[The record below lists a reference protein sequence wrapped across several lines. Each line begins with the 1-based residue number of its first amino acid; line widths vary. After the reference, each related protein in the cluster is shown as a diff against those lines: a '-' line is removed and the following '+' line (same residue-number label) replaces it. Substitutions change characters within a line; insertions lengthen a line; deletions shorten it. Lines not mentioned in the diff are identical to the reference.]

1 MKILGILIFL
11 FFYGCSGFSYIS
23 ENGIEQWKLFNRS
36 RPVKDVLA
44 SSKTTEETRSAIR
57 LVSEAKQFAVELG
70 LKATANYEN
79 FVKLEGPCLLWA
91 VSSAHSLELKE
102 KMWKFPLV
110 GEVPYLGFFK
120 KNSADQEAARIK
132 TLDTPSPD
140 VWVRC
145 VPAYSSLG
153 WFADPLYSSM
163 LKGKERDVVELVLH
177 ESLHATVW
185 VGNSVDF
192 NEKLASFVGLEG
204 SLRFLAQK
212 RNEEALKE
220 AKREVAGEKAFGDFL
235 FQEKNNYLQNV
246 KTMNQKQKF
255 YAELPLRYKKFVR
268 AFSEEKVKSLEV
280 KFEGW
285 NNAALLTYANYYSDF
300 SVFEAI
306 LQSCEGS
313 LGRFVN
319 WISQEQEKGEGRF
332 LGAPEEHLAEL
343 VKGSSCPP
351 SAAGGSR

>member
-1 MKILGILIFL
+1 MKIFGFWIVIFL
-11 FFYGCSGFSYIS
+11 QGCSGFTYIS

-36 RPVKDVLA
+36 RPVKDILA
-44 SSKTTEETRSAIR
+44 NPKTSEETRTAIQ
-57 LVSEAKQFAVELG
+57 LVKEAKAFAVELG

-79 FVKLEGPCLLWA
+79 FVALDGPCLLWA
-91 VSSAHSLELKE
+91 VSSAHPVELKE
-102 KMWKFPLV
+102 KLWKFPLV

-120 KNSADQEAARIK
+120 KSSAEQEASRIK
-132 TLDTPSPD
+132 NLEVPNPD

-163 LKGKERDVVELVLH
+163 LKGKERDVVELVIH

-212 RNEEALKE
+212 RNENALRE

-235 FQEKNNYLQNV
+235 FQEKNAYLQNI
-246 KTMNQKQKF
+246 KTIDQKQKF
-255 YAELPLRYKKFVR
+255 YLELPIRYQKFIK
-268 AFSEEKVKSLEV
+268 ALSAEKVKPLEV
-280 KFEGW
+280 KFDGW

-306 LQSCEGS
+306 LKSCEGS